1 MVVKDYGYDL
11 ISLDLKRLKRLK
23 SLEKDLD
30 VYFLAHKNSF
40 YEHNLLS
47 CKIADGRTTDG
58 SIYWVCKERIVV
70 TKPKTGASDGCR
82 LWFVLLFKNPATV
95 YYIRVLLYS
104 AKEEVKYPKSLCYK
118 KIKEILSSVVGG
130 SGG

>member
-1 MVVKDYGYDL
+1 MVVKDYGYGL
-11 ISLDLKRLKRLK
+11 ISSDLKRLKRFK

-30 VYFLAHKNSF
+30 MYFLAHRNSF
-40 YEHNLLS
+40 YEHKILS

-58 SIYWVCKERIVV
+58 SVYWVCKERIVV

-82 LWFVLLFKNPATV
+82 LWFVLLFKNPATI

-104 AKEEVKYPKSLCYK
+104 AKEEGKYPKSICYK
-118 KIKEILSSVVGG
+118 KILETLSYIISV
-130 SGG
+130 SSD